1 MQHAGGYRPRD
12 GALPVEW
19 IVALPIEWIVAHH
32 QPADLS
38 AASLKIARVGAGLVR
53 DWSKRCRLCGI
64 NVTASS
70 GSRGLGSVAER
81 GQASRLVRVERVRR
95 ARMVSA

>member
-19 IVALPIEWIVAHH
+19 IVAHH

-38 AASLKIARVGAGLVR
+38 AASLKIARAGAGLGVIGRKMLPVR
-53 DWSKRCRLCGI
+53 H
-64 NVTASS
+64 
-70 GSRGLGSVAER
+70 
-81 GQASRLVRVERVRR
+81 
-95 ARMVSA
+95 

>member
-38 AASLKIARVGAGLVR
+38 AASLKIARAGAGLVR
-53 DWSKRCRLCGI
+53 DWSKRCGLCGI

-70 GSRGLGSVAER
+70 GRG
-81 GQASRLVRVERVRR
+81 
-95 ARMVSA
+95 M